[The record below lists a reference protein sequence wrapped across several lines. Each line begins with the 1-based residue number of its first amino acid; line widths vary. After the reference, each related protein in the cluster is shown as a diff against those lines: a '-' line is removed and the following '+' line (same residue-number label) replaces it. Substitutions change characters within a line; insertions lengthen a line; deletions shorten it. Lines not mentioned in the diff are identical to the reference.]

1 MRIVVGE
8 GSCGIAA
15 GAHKV
20 YEALEKLAEI
30 NEKLESDEISLEDS
44 VKLFK
49 EGLELSKLCQKKLD
63 EAKLEIEK
71 IEID

>member
-1 MRIVVGE
+1 MKNEIKFE
-8 GSCGIAA
+8 
-15 GAHKV
+15 
-20 YEALEKLAEI
+20 EALERLAQI
-30 NEKLESDEISLEDS
+30 NEELDSENISLDDS

-49 EGLELSKLCQKKLD
+49 EGIELSKLCQKKLD

>member
-1 MRIVVGE
+1 MKKDIKFE
-8 GSCGIAA
+8 
-15 GAHKV
+15 
-20 YEALEKLAEI
+20 EALEKLAEI
-30 NEKLESDEISLEDS
+30 NEKLESNEISLEDS

-71 IEID
+71 IEIY

>member
-1 MRIVVGE
+1 MKKDIKFE
-8 GSCGIAA
+8 
-15 GAHKV
+15 
-20 YEALEKLAEI
+20 EALEKLADI

>member
-1 MRIVVGE
+1 MKKDIKFE
-8 GSCGIAA
+8 
-15 GAHKV
+15 
-20 YEALEKLAEI
+20 EALEKLAEI
-30 NEKLESDEISLEDS
+30 NEKLESDEISLEDY
-44 VKLFK
+44 VNLFK

>member
-1 MRIVVGE
+1 LKKDINFE
-8 GSCGIAA
+8 
-15 GAHKV
+15 
-20 YEALEKLAEI
+20 EALEKLAEI
-30 NEKLESDEISLEDS
+30 NEKLESNEISLEDS
-44 VKLFK
+44 IKLFK

>member
-1 MRIVVGE
+1 MKKDIKFE
-8 GSCGIAA
+8 
-15 GAHKV
+15 
-20 YEALEKLAEI
+20 EALEKLSEI

-71 IEID
+71 TEID

>member
-1 MRIVVGE
+1 MKKEIKFE
-8 GSCGIAA
+8 
-15 GAHKV
+15 
-20 YEALEKLAEI
+20 EALERLAEI
-30 NEKLESDEISLEDS
+30 NEKLESEEISLDDS
-44 VKLFK
+44 IKLLK

>member
-1 MRIVVGE
+1 MKKEIKFE
-8 GSCGIAA
+8 
-15 GAHKV
+15 
-20 YEALEKLAEI
+20 EALERLTEI
-30 NEKLESDEISLEDS
+30 NEKIESEEISLDDS
-44 VKLFK
+44 IKLFK

>member
-1 MRIVVGE
+1 MKKDIKFE
-8 GSCGIAA
+8 
-15 GAHKV
+15 
-20 YEALEKLAEI
+20 EALEKLAEI

-49 EGLELSKLCQKKLD
+49 EGLELSKLCLKKLD

-71 IEID
+71 IEIE